1 MFPFLKHFDV
11 LSHLRG
17 LRESLDIASIH
28 PVQVTRSGMRHQGRS
43 RKVINK
49 AYLQAAMTATR
60 RLSVSRL
67 SRLLGVHRNTL
78 RKYLRMYQ
86 IDYSFSNITDHDLD
100 TIVKR
105 FREVR
110 PDSGIRYLVGFLR
123 QKELRV
129 QGERVVSSIKRVD
142 PIGHVLHTQRPAI
155 RRRQYQV
162 PRPNAVWHI
171 DGHHKLIRWG
181 FVIHGGVDGYDRT
194 VCSTIPRYP
203 NGV

>member
-1 MFPFLKHFDV
+1 M
-11 LSHLRG
+11 
-17 LRESLDIASIH
+17 IQ
-28 PVQVTRSGMRHQGRS
+28 PVQVTPPQRGRQGRP

-49 AYLQAAMTATR
+49 AYLQTAMTATR

-67 SRLLGVHRNTL
+67 ARLLGVHRNTL
-78 RKYLRMYQ
+78 HKYLRMYQ
-86 IDYSFSNITDHDLD
+86 IDYAFSTITDHDLD

-110 PDSGIRYLVGFLR
+110 PESGIRYLIGFLR

-129 QGERVVSSIKRVD
+129 QKERVVSSIKRVD
-142 PIGHVLHTQRPAI
+142 PVGHLLHTQRPAI
-155 RRRQYQV
+155 KRRQYQTS
-162 PRPNAVWHI
+162 RPNAVWHI

-194 VCSTIPRYP
+194 VRTVLLLQFKY
-203 NGV
+203 